1 MLPQSFIALDV
12 ETTGLDIEKDEII
25 NIALV
30 HFENGNVTGNIDFLV
45 KPQKEIPTFVK
56 YLTGISQSEL
66 NEAKSFKEIAP
77 QILEFINGKPIVA
90 HNVAFDSKLFTLALS
105 RNGFKNHEFVFWDS
119 LAIAQA
125 AWTYESHKL
134 VNLIKQLNI
143 EVSASHR
150 ALPDAEACGKVF
162 LLGLAELEKSS
173 GSVKENL
180 RKVAIGTPYEPLF

>member
-1 MLPQSFIALDV
+1 MLPQNFVALDV
-12 ETTGLDIEKDEII
+12 ETTGLDVEKDEII

-30 HFENGNVTGNIDFLV
+30 RFEDGNVTASMDFMV
-45 KPQKEIPTFVK
+45 KPQKEISSFVK

-77 QILEFINGKPIVA
+77 QILEFINGKPLVA
-90 HNVAFDSKLFTLALS
+90 HNVAFDSKLFMLALN

-119 LAIAQA
+119 LVIAQA

-134 VNLIKQLNI
+134 VNLIKHLNI

-173 GSVKENL
+173 DSVKENL
-180 RKVAIGTPYEPLF
+180 RKIAIGTQYEPLF

>member
-1 MLPQSFIALDV
+1 MLPQNFVALDV
-12 ETTGLDIEKDEII
+12 ETTGLDVEKDEII
-25 NIALV
+25 DIALAR
-30 HFENGNVTGNIDFLV
+30 FENGNITASIDFLV
-45 KPQKEIPTFVK
+45 KPKKEILSFVK

-77 QILEFINGKPIVA
+77 QILEFINGKPLVA
-90 HNVAFDSKLFTLALS
+90 HNVAFDSKLFTLALN
-105 RNGFKNHEFVFWDS
+105 RNGFKNYEFVFWDS

-162 LLGLAELEKSS
+162 LLGLAELEKCSS
-173 GSVKENL
+173 SVKENL
-180 RKVAIGTPYEPLF
+180 RKVAKGTAYESLF